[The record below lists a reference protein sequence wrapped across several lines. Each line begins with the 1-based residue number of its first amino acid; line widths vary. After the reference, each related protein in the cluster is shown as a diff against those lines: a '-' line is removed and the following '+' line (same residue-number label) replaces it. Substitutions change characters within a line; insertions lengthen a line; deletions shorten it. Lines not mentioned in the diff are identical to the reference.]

1 MTRNSW
7 GTGAGC
13 SPIVPPGA
21 MDRQVSCTRPSP
33 LATRVAVD
41 PYMQMACPELTSLRA
56 RKQVEQAGLEK
67 AQFDA
72 SEHDKAAMYVIHV
85 PVASMSGRDRE
96 ADVARGKGELQ
107 AMDAAIRSKGCAAG

>member
-1 MTRNSW
+1 MLV
-7 GTGAGC
+7 GKMKKFLICAAILLAAGC
-13 SPIVPPGA
+13 AKRPDEIV
-21 MDRQVSCTRPSP
+21 
-33 LATRVAVD
+33 ATPVAVD
-41 PYMQMACPELTSLRA
+41 PYMQMACPELVSLRA

-107 AMDAAIRSKGCAAG
+107 AIDAAIQSKGCAAG